1 MSVKL
6 GEDIEVTRTQYLG
19 PIYIRKIPTVVGR
32 KNLVT
37 RYKFQFVIG
46 ELENSLNFIYLTSDN
61 LIGAIKDFILDFDL
75 DQDLLIPIRFA
86 VKVELGE
93 AY

>member
-6 GEDIEVTRTQYLG
+6 GEDIEVTRTRYLG

-37 RYKFQFVIG
+37 RYKFQFVVG
-46 ELENSLNFIYLTSDN
+46 ELENPLNFIYSTSDN

-75 DQDLLIPIRFA
+75 DQDLLTPIRFA

-93 AY
+93 AH